1 MNQDNR
7 KELQRAISLIE
18 EANEIVERIKEGE
31 QEKFDN
37 LSEGLQQ
44 SERGQKFEE
53 NVSILDDAFSQ
64 LEDSIENIQNA
75 IE

>member
-1 MNQDNR
+1 MNKKNR
-7 KELQRAISLIE
+7 KQLDEAIKLIYQ
-18 EANEIVERIKEGE
+18 ANEIVERIKEDE

-44 SERGQKFEE
+44 TEKGQKLECVGSNLE
-53 NVSILDDAFSQ
+53 DAFSD
-64 LEDSIENIQNA
+64 LESAIENINSA